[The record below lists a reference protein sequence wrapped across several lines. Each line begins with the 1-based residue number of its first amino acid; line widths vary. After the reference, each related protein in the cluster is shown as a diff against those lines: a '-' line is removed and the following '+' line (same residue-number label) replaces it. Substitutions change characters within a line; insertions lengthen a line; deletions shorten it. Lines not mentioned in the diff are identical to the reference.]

1 LALAVTFCVVYRGL
15 QALKLVC
22 CKGACPGSTAADR
35 AGQIARKAPDEVHLF
50 NMTAADWETA
60 GRFEPPETDLA
71 AVGAFSDVLMEM
83 ATLLPAGD
91 HRPSFNWP
99 GCDFS
104 GWPGGPPAPP
114 PPAPITPHTN
124 LTGRWKMLH
133 GGGPTE
139 IVQGAN
145 GSLRMPVFQPG
156 GEGEVD
162 GRQGWFVFGA
172 SGRGENL
179 TLSVDTSFNTI
190 QWSNKG
196 VWRRVA

>member
-1 LALAVTFCVVYRGL
+1 MPSTTTTSNQAQRAATGRWQLAELSLKIFITTRKFIRPECTTVRGGGAVGSLTNGSR
-15 QALKLVC
+15 LVEFIPL
-22 CKGACPGSTAADR
+22 GT
-35 AGQIARKAPDEVHLF
+35 V
-50 NMTAADWETA
+50 
-60 GRFEPPETDLA
+60 PPETDLA

-145 GSLRMPVFQPG
+145 G
-156 GEGEVD
+156 
-162 GRQGWFVFGA
+162 
-172 SGRGENL
+172 
-179 TLSVDTSFNTI
+179 
-190 QWSNKG
+190 
-196 VWRRVA
+196 